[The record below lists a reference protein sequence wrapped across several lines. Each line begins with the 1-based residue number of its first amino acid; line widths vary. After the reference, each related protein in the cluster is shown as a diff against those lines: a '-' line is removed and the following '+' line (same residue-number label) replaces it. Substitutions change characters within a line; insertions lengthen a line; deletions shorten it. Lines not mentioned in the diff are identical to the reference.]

1 MEKTLDHYKSNGSAW
16 DFVGRDLSR
25 VRPEPGR
32 IFPEKEIK
40 REDENLQNFLTQ
52 HNAYMEAKQ
61 ENAARENGSQ
71 DEGEMDNEIQNI
83 QLES

>member
-1 MEKTLDHYKSNGSAW
+1 M
-16 DFVGRDLSR
+16 
-25 VRPEPGR
+25 
-32 IFPEKEIK
+32 K

-71 DEGEMDNEIQNI
+71 DEGEIDNEIQNI